1 MVPPPIARAVQQVQG
16 VAQAAAQFAQELVFE
31 LRTESQEALRTGL
44 GIPRAVTSIASFGCF
59 AVAAAG
65 TAAITTDFVARLYGA
80 RECEGCNGWEGVACT
95 TCRGTGHTRR
105 QALPSSKSSGQSLL
119 VASPHPAV
127 SSSSSAAAASVSL
140 CPTCHGSGVM
150 KCSVC
155 NGDAWKN
162 KITFDRV
169 LDSPLKAWDAYRMAK
184 PVMPSPEAMQDPNRA
199 AFWLLQR
206 PAVEEGVE
214 MSERDKEAVWW
225 EHQWKQRY
233 EGMREAVLQKQPGWQ
248 QAQQALIEM
257 DPSAALNDPQLD
269 AAVRTK
275 PLKAR
280 RLPKLEGDAEARVA
294 AALEEARKKVEKM
307 TPPPRPKDFGS
318 FQLDWVQESDHCKE
332 PDQSKM
338 KGEAE
343 RQQWQAMLQ
352 QQREVEEK
360 MLDAAWRDTWQNDK
374 VEESLKK
381 AVSRMKAADEAAR
394 RTRAVEESLKKAVE
408 ESLKKAVEESL
419 KKAVEESLKKAVS
432 RMKAADEAAR
442 RVHVEESLKKAVSRM
457 KAADEAARR
466 RAKVVFS
473 YVDFALPLC
482 LAHPSLQVEESL
494 KKAVSRMKAADEAA
508 RRAKAAEAAAAAG
521 GGAAGAA
528 AAAAGG
534 AAGGK
539 GGAAS
544 SGGKAAGKK
553 SSGGDKGK
561 GKVRETAESSHS
573 SPHPKS

>member
-1 MVPPPIARAVQQVQG
+1 MAHPVCI
-16 VAQAAAQFAQELVFE
+16 
-31 LRTESQEALRTGL
+31 SQ
-44 GIPRAVTSIASFGCF
+44 SS
-59 AVAAAG
+59 
-65 TAAITTDFVARLYGA
+65 
-80 RECEGCNGWEGVACT
+80 
-95 TCRGTGHTRR
+95 
-105 QALPSSKSSGQSLL
+105 PSSPSPFHGFLPPHPPSTVSFLPIPLPRFPSSPSPVHGFFPPHPPSSVSFLPIPLPRSSGQSLLVASPHQAVSSSATASLCLTVPHMPHIPNMLLFPSTPLPPNPQVLWAISLLVASPHPAVSSTSSSPCPTSCSFLHSPFPPTLRSSGQSLLVASPHPALSSSSSSASASASLCPMCHGSTGQTLL

-225 EHQWKQRY
+225 EHQWNQRY

-294 AALEEARKKVEKM
+294 AALEEAWKKVEKM

-318 FQLDWVQESDHCKE
+318 FQLDWVQE
-332 PDQSKM
+332 PDQSKI

-381 AVSRMKAADEAAR
+381 AI
-394 RTRAVEESLKKAVE
+394 
-408 ESLKKAVEESL
+408 
-419 KKAVEESLKKAVS
+419 
-432 RMKAADEAAR
+432 
-442 RVHVEESLKKAVSRM
+442 
-457 KAADEAARR
+457 
-466 RAKVVFS
+466 
-473 YVDFALPLC
+473 
-482 LAHPSLQVEESL
+482 
-494 KKAVSRMKAADEAA
+494 SRMKAADEAA

-521 GGAAGAA
+521 GGAAAG
-528 AAAAGG
+528 AAAGG
-534 AAGGK
+534 GVGGK

-561 GKVRETAESSHS
+561 GKGKPCVNWACNRPIGPKGHSTA
-573 SPHPKS
+573 HP

>member
-1 MVPPPIARAVQQVQG
+1 
-16 VAQAAAQFAQELVFE
+16 
-31 LRTESQEALRTGL
+31 
-44 GIPRAVTSIASFGCF
+44 

-127 SSSSSAAAASVSL
+127 SSSSSAATASL

-150 KCSVC
+150 RCSVC
-155 NGDAWKN
+155 NGDAWKH

-214 MSERDKEAVWW
+214 MSERDKETVWW

-233 EGMREAVLQKQPGWQ
+233 EGMREVVLQKQPGWQ

-257 DPSAALNDPQLD
+257 DPSAALNDSEMD
-269 AAVRTK
+269 AAIRTK

-294 AALEEARKKVEKM
+294 AALEEARKKVDKM

-318 FQLDWVQESDHCKE
+318 FQLDWVQE

-360 MLDAAWRDTWQNDK
+360 MLDAAWRDSWQNDKPREVEEKMLDAAWRESWQNDK
-374 VEESLKK
+374 VRGREGRGDN
-381 AVSRMKAADEAAR
+381 VSSSGERGSASGVRDFMARAAEGGGGEDVGR
-394 RTRAVEESLKKAVE
+394 
-408 ESLKKAVEESL
+408 
-419 KKAVEESLKKAVS
+419 
-432 RMKAADEAAR
+432 
-442 RVHVEESLKKAVSRM
+442 
-457 KAADEAARR
+457 
-466 RAKVVFS
+466 
-473 YVDFALPLC
+473 C
-482 LAHPSLQVEESL
+482 LAGQLAERQ
-494 KKAVSRMKAADEAA
+494 ADEAA

-521 GGAAGAA
+521 GGAAAG

-561 GKVRETAESSHS
+561 GKVRRVEGQGEANSMLYLQLLHLQSS
-573 SPHPKS
+573 

>member
-1 MVPPPIARAVQQVQG
+1 MLPRFYADLPCNLPPIPMAHPVCI
-16 VAQAAAQFAQELVFE
+16 
-31 LRTESQEALRTGL
+31 SQSSPSSPSPFL
-44 GIPRAVTSIASFGCF
+44 GFFPPHPPSTVLWPISSG
-59 AVAAAG
+59 G
-65 TAAITTDFVARLYGA
+65 ITTPGRLLLCHCLTVPHCSPHAPHAPHAPHTKHAPLSFNPPSPQPSGPLGNLSPRGITPSRRLLYFFLTVPHILLFPSFPLPPNPQGA
-80 RECEGCNGWEGVACT
+80 KS
-95 TCRGTGHTRR
+95 TGQT
-105 QALPSSKSSGQSLL
+105 LL

-140 CPTCHGSGVM
+140 CPTCNGSAVM

-155 NGDAWKN
+155 NGDAWKH

-225 EHQWKQRY
+225 EHQWNQRY

-318 FQLDWVQESDHCKE
+318 FQLDWVQE
-332 PDQSKM
+332 PDQSKI

-343 RQQWQAMLQ
+343 RQQW
-352 QQREVEEK
+352 QREVEEK

-381 AVSRMKAADEAAR
+381 AI
-394 RTRAVEESLKKAVE
+394 
-408 ESLKKAVEESL
+408 
-419 KKAVEESLKKAVS
+419 
-432 RMKAADEAAR
+432 
-442 RVHVEESLKKAVSRM
+442 
-457 KAADEAARR
+457 
-466 RAKVVFS
+466 
-473 YVDFALPLC
+473 
-482 LAHPSLQVEESL
+482 
-494 KKAVSRMKAADEAA
+494 SRMKAADEAA

-521 GGAAGAA
+521 GGAAAG
-528 AAAAGG
+528 AAAGG
-534 AAGGK
+534 GVGGK

-561 GKVRETAESSHS
+561 GKPCVNWACNRPIDPKGHSTA
-573 SPHPKS
+573 HP

>member
-16 VAQAAAQFAQELVFE
+16 AAQAAAQFAQELVFE

-127 SSSSSAAAASVSL
+127 SSSSSAAAASL

-150 KCSVC
+150 RCSVC
-155 NGDAWKN
+155 HGDAWKH

-318 FQLDWVQESDHCKE
+318 FQLDWVQEA
-332 PDQSKM
+332 DQTKM

-343 RQQWQAMLQ
+343 RQQLQAMLQ

-360 MLDAAWRDTWQNDK
+360 MMDSAWRESWQNDK
-374 VEESLKK
+374 
-381 AVSRMKAADEAAR
+381 
-394 RTRAVEESLKKAVE
+394 
-408 ESLKKAVEESL
+408 
-419 KKAVEESLKKAVS
+419 
-432 RMKAADEAAR
+432 
-442 RVHVEESLKKAVSRM
+442 
-457 KAADEAARR
+457 
-466 RAKVVFS
+466 
-473 YVDFALPLC
+473 
-482 LAHPSLQVEESL
+482 VEESL

-508 RRAKAAEAAAAAG
+508 RRAKAAEAAAAAAG
-521 GGAAGAA
+521 GGAAG

-561 GKVRETAESSHS
+561 GKVR
-573 SPHPKS
+573 

>member
-59 AVAAAG
+59 VSRPAYPIPAVAAAG

-127 SSSSSAAAASVSL
+127 SSSSSAAAASL

-150 KCSVC
+150 RCSVC
-155 NGDAWKN
+155 NGDAWKH

-214 MSERDKEAVWW
+214 MSERDKETVWW

-233 EGMREAVLQKQPGWQ
+233 EGMREVVLQKQPGWQ

-257 DPSAALNDPQLD
+257 DPSAALNDSEMD
-269 AAVRTK
+269 AAIRTK

-280 RLPKLEGDAEARVA
+280 RLPKLEGDAEARMA
-294 AALEEARKKVEKM
+294 AALEEARKKVDKM

-318 FQLDWVQESDHCKE
+318 FQLDWVQE
-332 PDQSKM
+332 PDESKM

-360 MLDAAWRDTWQNDK
+360 MLDAAWRDSWQNDK
-374 VEESLKK
+374 VEEN
-381 AVSRMKAADEAAR
+381 
-394 RTRAVEESLKKAVE
+394 
-408 ESLKKAVEESL
+408 
-419 KKAVEESLKKAVS
+419 
-432 RMKAADEAAR
+432 
-442 RVHVEESLKKAVSRM
+442 
-457 KAADEAARR
+457 
-466 RAKVVFS
+466 
-473 YVDFALPLC
+473 
-482 LAHPSLQVEESL
+482 L

-521 GGAAGAA
+521 GGAAAG

-561 GKVRETAESSHS
+561 GKA
-573 SPHPKS
+573 